1 MQKTLLPVQ
10 RVLQELHVLGGVLFQ
25 MAFWREGEREGGE
38 GVREKEG
45 ARESEL
51 IIILLLAWFP
61 SNPSQHLSHADTKA
75 VQL

>member
-1 MQKTLLPVQ
+1 MYLVVFSFRWLSGEVG
-10 RVLQELHVLGGVLFQ
+10 E
-25 MAFWREGEREGGE
+25 ERERGE

-45 ARESEL
+45 GRESEL

-75 VQL
+75 V